1 MNSIMRDWVRTCL
14 QGRISLRQGFLV
26 LSAVTIALFA
36 SVLALSRPVAAADAE
51 RSTKN
56 DTVIYQKHTYTR
68 IDKASFASGEKT
80 KSLPIAGYD
89 GYKYEDNEGIHLI
102 LTEGDAKTATEGQA
116 VSYLLRSGIYDPSTQ
131 SSSTKVSIA
140 NAPEADGDDDGD
152 NCKVNVG
159 WFVCP
164 ATQLIADRM
173 DGVLD
178 IIKSFL
184 IVHTLQTDTT
194 KNNPIYEIWQKVR
207 DVSNVCFVLVFLLI
221 IYAQITNQGLSNYG
235 IKSMLPRLI
244 IGAILVNVSY
254 WISGALVDTSNV
266 LGSSIQQFFTDVRHG
281 LSSHGRLGDELSWTG
296 VTGVVLAGGGVLGK
310 VVVANGGIGP
320 SLTLLTTM
328 LVGAIVAAIVA
339 MVVLAMRQ
347 ALITLCI
354 IVAPL
359 AFVAYVLPSTNKY
372 FDKWKDL
379 FATMLLMFPLISFIF
394 GAAQLAGYA
403 IIANAGDSITQII
416 IGLAVQVAPI
426 AITPL
431 IIKLSGNLLGKLA
444 GIVNNPNRGIIDRT
458 RNWAQERAA
467 YQAAKNRAGKSLIN
481 TDKGIFRRSP
491 KLKRAAR
498 AINRAHGS
506 RANFVNSAVRRQH
519 RRTQRRKGL
528 TAAYEAAASNNATEW
543 DNDRYGRRSVQ
554 TVEGENEAR
563 KSEIGNTFYAT
574 PHGQALEARRRRA
587 SIHKSEL
594 DNAFDRGHQN
604 LTHRQQL
611 AEIDKAR
618 VQNEFNESRAGQEV
632 DTARRTVEAHKQRI
646 SNDQQAR
653 WDTLAQTSPGYKA
666 LELSV
671 KKSEFDAA
679 RAKEKLGKMHA
690 EIIAQGDQ
698 SEHVVNLRGTNAPTQ
713 DYVLHV
719 ARDIKRAN
727 IETNLTAAAK
737 RAAEQAL
744 SSEVNTMMLDNTVRV
759 DGKLVREYAA
769 GIGNQSAVLAEYVA
783 KSRKEAG
790 EKIAQ
795 QAELAHHFKLDAG
808 QIEALATGKLGT
820 DATGQPITQLRVTD
834 AAGRSSA
841 FDARDEYVRDMSIAE
856 LFKVGSVEQKLNVVK
871 QTGRLVDEHGN
882 VIATGYNY
890 DFRRSVEQAIIKT
903 KFMQAAPALSDKSL
917 KAVLNGEFYGDESL
931 QYQSFRQILEGRIK
945 TSTIANANANALAVM
960 FADVEASDLTRTQFN
975 KLIEDSIRSEQK
987 KLGDKGLP
995 NSEADARQSLIK
1007 RFNKRRRNARKM
1019 AVQILNTPT
1028 VRQPMTDQAV
1038 DVLKE
1043 FAGDLYDG
1051 DDDDDDDD

>member
-1 MNSIMRDWVRTCL
+1 M
-14 QGRISLRQGFLV
+14 

-36 SVLALSRPVAAADAE
+36 SVLALSRPAAAADAE

-481 TDKGIFRRSP
+481 TDRGIFRRSP

-698 SEHVVNLRGTNAPTQ
+698 SEHVVNLRGANAPTQ

-820 DATGQPITQLRVTD
+820 DAAGQPITQLRVTD
-834 AAGRSSA
+834 AAGRSYA
-841 FDARDEYVRDMSIAE
+841 FDARDDYVRDMSIAE
-856 LFKVGSVEQKLNVVK
+856 LFDVGSYEQKMNVVK
-871 QTGRLVDEHGN
+871 QTGRVVDEHGN
-882 VIATGYNY
+882 VISTGYNY

-1051 DDDDDDDD
+1051 DDDDDDEN

>member
-1 MNSIMRDWVRTCL
+1 M
-14 QGRISLRQGFLV
+14 

-36 SVLALSRPVAAADAE
+36 SVLALSRPAAAADAE

-481 TDKGIFRRSP
+481 TDRGIFRRSP

-698 SEHVVNLRGTNAPTQ
+698 SEHVVNLRGANAPTQ

-795 QAELAHHFKLDAG
+795 QAELAHHFKLDPG

-820 DATGQPITQLRVTD
+820 DAAGQPVTQLHVTD
-834 AAGRSSA
+834 AAGRSYS
-841 FDARDEYVRDMSIAE
+841 FDARDDYVRDMSIAE

-890 DFRRSVEQAIIKT
+890 DFRRSVEQAIIDT
-903 KFMQAAPALSDKSL
+903 KFMQAVPALSDKTL

-1051 DDDDDDDD
+1051 DDDDDDD

>member
-1 MNSIMRDWVRTCL
+1 
-14 QGRISLRQGFLV
+14 LRQGFLV

-36 SVLALSRPVAAADAE
+36 SVLALSRPAAAADAE

-481 TDKGIFRRSP
+481 TDRGIFRRSP

-698 SEHVVNLRGTNAPTQ
+698 SEHVVNLRGANAPTQ

-795 QAELAHHFKLDAG
+795 QAELAHHFKLDPG

-820 DATGQPITQLRVTD
+820 DAAGQPITQLHVTD
-834 AAGRSSA
+834 AAGRSYA
-841 FDARDEYVRDMSIAE
+841 FDARDDYVRDMSIAE

-890 DFRRSVEQAIIKT
+890 DFRRSVEQAIIDT
-903 KFMQAAPALSDKSL
+903 KFMQAVPALSDKSL

-1051 DDDDDDDD
+1051 DDDEDDDD

>member
-1 MNSIMRDWVRTCL
+1 M
-14 QGRISLRQGFLV
+14 

-36 SVLALSRPVAAADAE
+36 GVLALSRPAAAADAE

-481 TDKGIFRRSP
+481 TDRGIFRRSP

-587 SIHKSEL
+587 SIHKAEL

-698 SEHVVNLRGTNAPTQ
+698 SEHVVNLRGANAPTQ

-769 GIGNQSAVLAEYVA
+769 GIGSQSAVLAEYVA

-820 DATGQPITQLRVTD
+820 DAAGQPITQLRVTD
-834 AAGRSSA
+834 AAGRSYS
-841 FDARDEYVRDMSIAE
+841 FDARDDYVRDMSIAE
-856 LFKVGSVEQKLNVVK
+856 LFDVGSYEQKMNVIK
-871 QTGRLVDEHGN
+871 QTGRVVDEHGN

-903 KFMQAAPALSDKSL
+903 KFMQAAPALSDKTL

-960 FADVEASDLTRTQFN
+960 FADIGTSDLTRTQFN
-975 KLIEDSIRSEQK
+975 KLIEDSIESEQK

-1051 DDDDDDDD
+1051 DDDDD

>member
-1 MNSIMRDWVRTCL
+1 MRDWVRTCL

-36 SVLALSRPVAAADAE
+36 SVLALSRPAAAADAE

-56 DTVIYQKHTYTR
+56 DTIIYQKHTYTR

-481 TDKGIFRRSP
+481 TDRGIFRRSP

-554 TVEGENEAR
+554 TAEGENEAR

-698 SEHVVNLRGTNAPTQ
+698 SEHVVNLRGANAPTQ

-834 AAGRSSA
+834 AAGRSYA
-841 FDARDEYVRDMSIAE
+841 FDARDDYVRDMSIAE
-856 LFKVGSVEQKLNVVK
+856 LFDVGSYEQKMNVVK
-871 QTGRLVDEHGN
+871 QTGRVVDEHGN
-882 VIATGYNY
+882 VISTGYNY

>member
-1 MNSIMRDWVRTCL
+1 M
-14 QGRISLRQGFLV
+14 

-36 SVLALSRPVAAADAE
+36 SVLALSRPAAAADAE
-51 RSTKN
+51 RNTKN

-296 VTGVVLAGGGVLGK
+296 VTGVVLAGGGILGK

-481 TDKGIFRRSP
+481 TDRGIFRRSP

-698 SEHVVNLRGTNAPTQ
+698 SEHVVNLRGANAPTQ

-834 AAGRSSA
+834 AAGRSYA
-841 FDARDEYVRDMSIAE
+841 FDARDDYVRDMSIAE
-856 LFKVGSVEQKLNVVK
+856 LFDVGSYEQKMNVVK
-871 QTGRLVDEHGN
+871 QTGRVVDEHGN
-882 VIATGYNY
+882 VISTGYNY

>member
-1 MNSIMRDWVRTCL
+1 M
-14 QGRISLRQGFLV
+14 

-36 SVLALSRPVAAADAE
+36 SVLALSRPAAAADAE

-140 NAPEADGDDDGD
+140 NAPEADSDDDGD

-481 TDKGIFRRSP
+481 TDRGIFRRSP

-698 SEHVVNLRGTNAPTQ
+698 SEHVVNLRGANTPTQ

-795 QAELAHHFKLDAG
+795 QAELAHHFKLDPG

-820 DATGQPITQLRVTD
+820 DAAGQPITQLHVTD
-834 AAGRSSA
+834 AAGRSYA
-841 FDARDEYVRDMSIAE
+841 FDARDDYVRDMSIAE

-890 DFRRSVEQAIIKT
+890 DFRRSVEQAIIDT
-903 KFMQAAPALSDKSL
+903 KFMQAVPALSDKSL

>member
-1 MNSIMRDWVRTCL
+1 MNSSMRDWVRTCL

-698 SEHVVNLRGTNAPTQ
+698 SEHVVNLRGANAPTQ

-820 DATGQPITQLRVTD
+820 DATGQPVTQLHVTD
-834 AAGRSSA
+834 AAGRSYA
-841 FDARDEYVRDMSIAE
+841 FDARDDYVRDMSIAE
-856 LFKVGSVEQKLNVVK
+856 LFDVGSYEQKMNVVK
-871 QTGRLVDEHGN
+871 QTGRVVDEHGN
-882 VIATGYNY
+882 VISTGYNY

>member
-1 MNSIMRDWVRTCL
+1 M
-14 QGRISLRQGFLV
+14 

-36 SVLALSRPVAAADAE
+36 SVLALSRPAAAADAE

-89 GYKYEDNEGIHLI
+89 GYKYEDNDGIHLI

-481 TDKGIFRRSP
+481 TDRGIFRRSP

-574 PHGQALEARRRRA
+574 PHGQALEARRRPA

-594 DNAFDRGHQN
+594 DNTFDRGHQN

-698 SEHVVNLRGTNAPTQ
+698 SEHVVNLRGANAPTQ

-744 SSEVNTMMLDNTVRV
+744 SSEVNTMMLNNTVRV

-795 QAELAHHFKLDAG
+795 QAELAHHFKLDPG

-820 DATGQPITQLRVTD
+820 DAAGQPVTQLHVTD
-834 AAGRSSA
+834 AAGRSYA
-841 FDARDEYVRDMSIAE
+841 FDARDDYVRDMSIAE

-890 DFRRSVEQAIIKT
+890 DFRRSVEQAIIDT
-903 KFMQAAPALSDKSL
+903 KFMQAVPALSDKSL

-1019 AVQILNTPT
+1019 AVQILHTPT

-1051 DDDDDDDD
+1051 DDDDDDEN

>member
-1 MNSIMRDWVRTCL
+1 M
-14 QGRISLRQGFLV
+14 

-36 SVLALSRPVAAADAE
+36 SVLALSRPAAAADAE

-116 VSYLLRSGIYDPSTQ
+116 VSYLLRSSIYDPSTQ
-131 SSSTKVSIA
+131 SSSAKVSIA

-481 TDKGIFRRSP
+481 TDRGIFRRSP

-698 SEHVVNLRGTNAPTQ
+698 SEHVVNLRGANAPTQ

-769 GIGNQSAVLAEYVA
+769 GIGSQSAVLAEYVA

-820 DATGQPITQLRVTD
+820 DAAGQPITQLRVTD
-834 AAGRSSA
+834 AAGRSYS
-841 FDARDEYVRDMSIAE
+841 FDARDDYVRDMSIAE
-856 LFKVGSVEQKLNVVK
+856 LFDVGSYEQKMNVIK
-871 QTGRLVDEHGN
+871 QTGRVVDEHGN

-1038 DVLKE
+1038 DVLKK

-1051 DDDDDDDD
+1051 DDDDDDD

>member
-1 MNSIMRDWVRTCL
+1 M
-14 QGRISLRQGFLV
+14 

-36 SVLALSRPVAAADAE
+36 SVLALSRPAAAADAE

-89 GYKYEDNEGIHLI
+89 GYKYEDNDGIHLI

-481 TDKGIFRRSP
+481 TDRGIFRRSP

-594 DNAFDRGHQN
+594 DNTFDRGHQN

-698 SEHVVNLRGTNAPTQ
+698 SEHVVNLRGANAPTQ

-795 QAELAHHFKLDAG
+795 QAELAHHFKLDPG

-820 DATGQPITQLRVTD
+820 DAAGQPVTQLHVTD
-834 AAGRSSA
+834 AAGRSYA
-841 FDARDEYVRDMSIAE
+841 FDTRDDYVRDMSIAE

-890 DFRRSVEQAIIKT
+890 DFRRSVEQAIIDT
-903 KFMQAAPALSDKSL
+903 KFMQAVPALSDKSL

-1051 DDDDDDDD
+1051 DDDDDDEN

>member
-1 MNSIMRDWVRTCL
+1 M
-14 QGRISLRQGFLV
+14 

-36 SVLALSRPVAAADAE
+36 SVLALSRPAAAADAE

-140 NAPEADGDDDGD
+140 NSPEADGDDDGD

-296 VTGVVLAGGGVLGK
+296 VTGVVLAGGGILGK

-339 MVVLAMRQ
+339 MVILAMRQ

-481 TDKGIFRRSP
+481 TDRGIFRRSP

-587 SIHKSEL
+587 SIHKAEL

-632 DTARRTVEAHKQRI
+632 DTTRRTVEAHKQRI

-698 SEHVVNLRGTNAPTQ
+698 SEHVVNLRGANAPTQ

-795 QAELAHHFKLDAG
+795 QAELAHHFKLDPG

-820 DATGQPITQLRVTD
+820 DAAGQPITQLRVTD
-834 AAGRSSA
+834 AAGRSYA
-841 FDARDEYVRDMSIAE
+841 FDARDDYVRDMSIAE
-856 LFKVGSVEQKLNVVK
+856 LFDVGSYEQKMNVIK
-871 QTGRLVDEHGN
+871 QTGRVVDEHGN

-1051 DDDDDDDD
+1051 DDDDEDDED

>member
-1 MNSIMRDWVRTCL
+1 M
-14 QGRISLRQGFLV
+14 

-36 SVLALSRPVAAADAE
+36 SVLALSRPAAAADAE

-140 NAPEADGDDDGD
+140 NAPEADSDDDGD

-481 TDKGIFRRSP
+481 TDRGIFRRSP

-554 TVEGENEAR
+554 AVEGENEAR

-698 SEHVVNLRGTNAPTQ
+698 SEHVVNLRGANAPTQ

-795 QAELAHHFKLDAG
+795 QAELAHHFKLDPG

-820 DATGQPITQLRVTD
+820 DAAGQPITQLHVTD
-834 AAGRSSA
+834 AAGRSYA
-841 FDARDEYVRDMSIAE
+841 FDARDDYVRDMSIAE

-890 DFRRSVEQAIIKT
+890 DFRRSVEQAIIDT
-903 KFMQAAPALSDKSL
+903 KFMQAVPALSDKTL

-960 FADVEASDLTRTQFN
+960 FADIDTSDLTRMQFN

-1019 AVQILNTPT
+1019 AVQVLSTPT
-1028 VRQPMTDQAV
+1028 VRQTLTDQAV

-1051 DDDDDDDD
+1051 DDDDDDD

>member
-1 MNSIMRDWVRTCL
+1 MNSSMRDWVRTCL

-36 SVLALSRPVAAADAE
+36 SVLALSRPAAAADAE

-140 NAPEADGDDDGD
+140 NAPEADSDDDGD

-481 TDKGIFRRSP
+481 TDRGIFRRSP

-594 DNAFDRGHQN
+594 DNTFDRGHQN

-698 SEHVVNLRGTNAPTQ
+698 SEHVVNLRGANAPTQ

-795 QAELAHHFKLDAG
+795 QAELAHHFKLDPG

-820 DATGQPITQLRVTD
+820 DDAGQPVTQLHVTD
-834 AAGRSSA
+834 AAGRSYA
-841 FDARDEYVRDMSIAE
+841 FDARDDYVRDMSIAE

-890 DFRRSVEQAIIKT
+890 DFRRSVEQAIIDT
-903 KFMQAAPALSDKSL
+903 KFMQAVPALSDKSL

-1051 DDDDDDDD
+1051 DDDDDDEN

>member
-1 MNSIMRDWVRTCL
+1 M
-14 QGRISLRQGFLV
+14 

-36 SVLALSRPVAAADAE
+36 SVLALSRPAAAADAE

-140 NAPEADGDDDGD
+140 NAPEADSDDDGD

-281 LSSHGRLGDELSWTG
+281 LSSHGRL
-296 VTGVVLAGGGVLGK
+296 
-310 VVVANGGIGP
+310 GP

-481 TDKGIFRRSP
+481 TDRGIFRRSP

-594 DNAFDRGHQN
+594 DNAFDRDHQN

-698 SEHVVNLRGTNAPTQ
+698 SEHVVNLRGANAPTQ

-769 GIGNQSAVLAEYVA
+769 GIGSQSAVLAEYVA

-795 QAELAHHFKLDAG
+795 QAELAHHFKLDPG

-820 DATGQPITQLRVTD
+820 DAAGQPITQLHVTD
-834 AAGRSSA
+834 AAGRSYA
-841 FDARDEYVRDMSIAE
+841 FDARDDYVRDMSIAE

-890 DFRRSVEQAIIKT
+890 DFRRSVEQAIIDT
-903 KFMQAAPALSDKSL
+903 KFMQAVPALSDKSL

-1051 DDDDDDDD
+1051 DDDEDDDD

>member
-1 MNSIMRDWVRTCL
+1 MRDWVRTCL

-36 SVLALSRPVAAADAE
+36 SVLALSRPAAAADAE
-51 RSTKN
+51 RNTKN

-80 KSLPIAGYD
+80 KNLPIAGYD

-320 SLTLLTTM
+320 SLTLLPTM

-339 MVVLAMRQ
+339 MVILAMRQ

-481 TDKGIFRRSP
+481 TDRGIFRRSP

-498 AINRAHGS
+498 AISRAHGS

-698 SEHVVNLRGTNAPTQ
+698 SEHVVNLRGANAPTQ

-820 DATGQPITQLRVTD
+820 DAAGQPITQLHVTD
-834 AAGRSSA
+834 AAGRSYA

-890 DFRRSVEQAIIKT
+890 DFRRSVEQAIIDT
-903 KFMQAAPALSDKSL
+903 KFMQAVPALSDKSL

-987 KLGDKGLP
+987 KLGDRGLP

-1051 DDDDDDDD
+1051 DDDEDDDD

>member
-1 MNSIMRDWVRTCL
+1 MRDWVRTCL

-36 SVLALSRPVAAADAE
+36 SVLALSRPAAAADAE

-140 NAPEADGDDDGD
+140 NAPEADSDDDGD

-481 TDKGIFRRSP
+481 TDRGIFRRSP

-594 DNAFDRGHQN
+594 DNTFDRGHQN

-698 SEHVVNLRGTNAPTQ
+698 SEHVVNLRGANAPTQ

-834 AAGRSSA
+834 AAGRSYA
-841 FDARDEYVRDMSIAE
+841 FDARDDYVRDMSIAE
-856 LFKVGSVEQKLNVVK
+856 LFDVGSYEQKMNVVK
-871 QTGRLVDEHGN
+871 QTGRVVDEHGN
-882 VIATGYNY
+882 VISTGYNY

-1019 AVQILNTPT
+1019 AVQVLSTPT
-1028 VRQPMTDQAV
+1028 VRQTMTDQAV

-1051 DDDDDDDD
+1051 DDDDDDD

>member
-1 MNSIMRDWVRTCL
+1 M
-14 QGRISLRQGFLV
+14 

-698 SEHVVNLRGTNAPTQ
+698 SEHVVNLRGANAPTQ

-820 DATGQPITQLRVTD
+820 DAAGQPITQLRVTD
-834 AAGRSSA
+834 AAGRSYA
-841 FDARDEYVRDMSIAE
+841 FDARDDYVRDMSIAE
-856 LFKVGSVEQKLNVVK
+856 LFDVGSYEQKMNVVK
-871 QTGRLVDEHGN
+871 QTGRVVDEHGN
-882 VIATGYNY
+882 VISTGYNY

>member
-1 MNSIMRDWVRTCL
+1 M
-14 QGRISLRQGFLV
+14 

-36 SVLALSRPVAAADAE
+36 SVLALSRPAAAADAE

-89 GYKYEDNEGIHLI
+89 GYKYEDNDGIHLI

-481 TDKGIFRRSP
+481 TDRGIFRRSP

-594 DNAFDRGHQN
+594 DNTFDRGHQN

-698 SEHVVNLRGTNAPTQ
+698 SEHVVNLRGANAPTQ

-795 QAELAHHFKLDAG
+795 QAELAHHFKLDPG

-820 DATGQPITQLRVTD
+820 DAAGQPVTQLHVTD
-834 AAGRSSA
+834 AAGRSYS
-841 FDARDEYVRDMSIAE
+841 FDARDDYVRDMSIAE
-856 LFKVGSVEQKLNVVK
+856 LFDVGSYEQKMNVIK
-871 QTGRLVDEHGN
+871 QTGRVVDEHGN

-1051 DDDDDDDD
+1051 DDDDDDEN

>member
-1 MNSIMRDWVRTCL
+1 M
-14 QGRISLRQGFLV
+14 

-698 SEHVVNLRGTNAPTQ
+698 SEHVVNLRGANAPTQ

-834 AAGRSSA
+834 AAGRSYA
-841 FDARDEYVRDMSIAE
+841 FDARDDYVRDMSIAE
-856 LFKVGSVEQKLNVVK
+856 LFDVGSYEQKMNVVK
-871 QTGRLVDEHGN
+871 QTGRVVDEHGN
-882 VIATGYNY
+882 VISTGYNY

-1051 DDDDDDDD
+1051 DNDDDDDD

>member
-1 MNSIMRDWVRTCL
+1 M
-14 QGRISLRQGFLV
+14 

-36 SVLALSRPVAAADAE
+36 SVLALSRPAAAADAE

-56 DTVIYQKHTYTR
+56 DTIIYQKHTYTR

-80 KSLPIAGYD
+80 KILPIAGYD

-481 TDKGIFRRSP
+481 TDRGIFRRSP

-587 SIHKSEL
+587 NIHKAEL

-698 SEHVVNLRGTNAPTQ
+698 SEHVVNLRGANAPTQ

-795 QAELAHHFKLDAG
+795 QAELAHHFKLDPG

-820 DATGQPITQLRVTD
+820 DAAGQPVTQLHVTD
-834 AAGRSSA
+834 AAGRSYS
-841 FDARDEYVRDMSIAE
+841 FDARDDYVRDMSIAE
-856 LFKVGSVEQKLNVVK
+856 LFDVGSYEQKMNVIK
-871 QTGRLVDEHGN
+871 QTGRVVDEHGN

-1051 DDDDDDDD
+1051 DDDDDDD

>member
-1 MNSIMRDWVRTCL
+1 M
-14 QGRISLRQGFLV
+14 

-36 SVLALSRPVAAADAE
+36 SVLALSRPAAAADAE

-68 IDKASFASGEKT
+68 IDKASFANGEKT

-481 TDKGIFRRSP
+481 TDRGIFRRSP

-587 SIHKSEL
+587 NIHKAEL

-698 SEHVVNLRGTNAPTQ
+698 SEHVVNLRGANAPTQ

-795 QAELAHHFKLDAG
+795 QAELAHHFKLDPG

-820 DATGQPITQLRVTD
+820 DAAGQPITQLHVTD
-834 AAGRSSA
+834 AAGRSYA
-841 FDARDEYVRDMSIAE
+841 FDARDDYVRDMSIAE

-890 DFRRSVEQAIIKT
+890 DFRRSVEQAIIDT
-903 KFMQAAPALSDKSL
+903 KFMQAVPALSDKTL

-1051 DDDDDDDD
+1051 DDDDDDEN

>member
-1 MNSIMRDWVRTCL
+1 MRDWVRTCL

-36 SVLALSRPVAAADAE
+36 SVLALSRPAAAADAE

-140 NAPEADGDDDGD
+140 NAPEADSDDDGD

-481 TDKGIFRRSP
+481 TDRGIFRRSP

-611 AEIDKAR
+611 AEIDKTR
-618 VQNEFNESRAGQEV
+618 VQNEFSETRAGQEV

-698 SEHVVNLRGTNAPTQ
+698 SEHVVNLRGANVPTQ

-834 AAGRSSA
+834 AAGRSYA
-841 FDARDEYVRDMSIAE
+841 FDARDDYVRDMSIAE
-856 LFKVGSVEQKLNVVK
+856 LFDVGSYEQKMNVVK
-871 QTGRLVDEHGN
+871 QTGRVVDEHGN
-882 VIATGYNY
+882 VISTGYNY

>member
-1 MNSIMRDWVRTCL
+1 M
-14 QGRISLRQGFLV
+14 

-481 TDKGIFRRSP
+481 TDRGIFRRSP

-698 SEHVVNLRGTNAPTQ
+698 SEHVVNLRGANAPTQ

-834 AAGRSSA
+834 AAGRSYA
-841 FDARDEYVRDMSIAE
+841 FDARDDYVRDMSIAE
-856 LFKVGSVEQKLNVVK
+856 LFDVGSYEQKMNVVK
-871 QTGRLVDEHGN
+871 QTGRVVDEHGN
-882 VIATGYNY
+882 VISTGYNY

-1051 DDDDDDDD
+1051 DDDDEDDED

>member
-1 MNSIMRDWVRTCL
+1 MRDWVRTCL

-36 SVLALSRPVAAADAE
+36 SVLALSRPAAAADAE

-481 TDKGIFRRSP
+481 TDRGIFRRSP

-587 SIHKSEL
+587 NIHKAEL

-698 SEHVVNLRGTNAPTQ
+698 SEHVVNLRGANAPTQ

-795 QAELAHHFKLDAG
+795 QAELAHHFKLDPG

-820 DATGQPITQLRVTD
+820 DTAGQPITQLRVTD
-834 AAGRSSA
+834 AAGRSYA
-841 FDARDEYVRDMSIAE
+841 FDARDDYVRDMSIAE

-890 DFRRSVEQAIIKT
+890 DFRRSVEQAIIDT
-903 KFMQAAPALSDKSL
+903 KFMQAVPALSDKSL

-1019 AVQILNTPT
+1019 AVQVLSTPT
-1028 VRQPMTDQAV
+1028 VRQTLTDQAV

-1051 DDDDDDDD
+1051 DDGDDDD

>member
-1 MNSIMRDWVRTCL
+1 
-14 QGRISLRQGFLV
+14 LRQGFLV

-36 SVLALSRPVAAADAE
+36 SVLALSRPAAAADAE
-51 RSTKN
+51 RNTKN

-68 IDKASFASGEKT
+68 IDKTSFASGEKT

-140 NAPEADGDDDGD
+140 NAPEADGDDDDGD

-481 TDKGIFRRSP
+481 TDRGIFRRSP

-744 SSEVNTMMLDNTVRV
+744 ASEVNTMMLDNTVRV

-795 QAELAHHFKLDAG
+795 QAELAHHFKLDPG

-820 DATGQPITQLRVTD
+820 DAAGQPITQLHVTD
-834 AAGRSSA
+834 AAGRSYA
-841 FDARDEYVRDMSIAE
+841 FDARDDYVRDMSIAE

-890 DFRRSVEQAIIKT
+890 DFRRSVEQAIIDT
-903 KFMQAAPALSDKSL
+903 KFMQAVPALSDKSL

-975 KLIEDSIRSEQK
+975 KLIKDSIRSEQK

-1019 AVQILNTPT
+1019 AVQVLSTPT
-1028 VRQPMTDQAV
+1028 VRQTLTDQAV

-1051 DDDDDDDD
+1051 DDGDDDD

>member
-1 MNSIMRDWVRTCL
+1 MRDWVRTCL

-36 SVLALSRPVAAADAE
+36 SVLALSRPAAAADAE

-68 IDKASFASGEKT
+68 IDKASFANGEKT

-481 TDKGIFRRSP
+481 TDRGIFRRSP

-587 SIHKSEL
+587 NIHKAEL

-698 SEHVVNLRGTNAPTQ
+698 SEHVVNLRGANAPTQ

-795 QAELAHHFKLDAG
+795 QAELAHHFKLDPG

-820 DATGQPITQLRVTD
+820 DAAGQPITQLHVTD
-834 AAGRSSA
+834 AAGRSYA
-841 FDARDEYVRDMSIAE
+841 FDARDDYVRDMSIAE

-890 DFRRSVEQAIIKT
+890 DFRRSVEQAIIDT
-903 KFMQAAPALSDKSL
+903 KFMQAVPALSDKTL

-1051 DDDDDDDD
+1051 DDDDDDD

>member
-1 MNSIMRDWVRTCL
+1 M
-14 QGRISLRQGFLV
+14 

-36 SVLALSRPVAAADAE
+36 SVLALSRPAAAADAE

-481 TDKGIFRRSP
+481 TDRGIFRRSP

-666 LELSV
+666 LELSI

-698 SEHVVNLRGTNAPTQ
+698 SEHVVNLRGANAPTQ

-769 GIGNQSAVLAEYVA
+769 GIGSQSAVLAEYVA

-820 DATGQPITQLRVTD
+820 DAAGQPITQLRVTD
-834 AAGRSSA
+834 AAGRSYS
-841 FDARDEYVRDMSIAE
+841 FDARDDYVRDMSIAE
-856 LFKVGSVEQKLNVVK
+856 LFDVGSYEQKMNVIK
-871 QTGRLVDEHGN
+871 QTGRVVDEHGN

-1051 DDDDDDDD
+1051 DDDDEDDED

>member
-1 MNSIMRDWVRTCL
+1 M
-14 QGRISLRQGFLV
+14 

-36 SVLALSRPVAAADAE
+36 SVLALSRPAAAADAE
-51 RSTKN
+51 RNTKN

-481 TDKGIFRRSP
+481 TDRGIFRRSP

-698 SEHVVNLRGTNAPTQ
+698 SEHVVNLRGANAPTQ

-744 SSEVNTMMLDNTVRV
+744 ASEVNTMMLDNTVRV

-820 DATGQPITQLRVTD
+820 DAAGQPITQLHVTD
-834 AAGRSSA
+834 AAGRSYA

-856 LFKVGSVEQKLNVVK
+856 LFDVGSYEQKMNVVK
-871 QTGRLVDEHGN
+871 QTGRVVDEHGN
-882 VIATGYNY
+882 VISTGYNY

>member
-1 MNSIMRDWVRTCL
+1 M
-14 QGRISLRQGFLV
+14 

-698 SEHVVNLRGTNAPTQ
+698 SEHVVNLRGANAPTQ

-834 AAGRSSA
+834 AAGRSYA
-841 FDARDEYVRDMSIAE
+841 FDARDDYVRDMSIAE
-856 LFKVGSVEQKLNVVK
+856 LFDVGSYEQKMNVVK
-871 QTGRLVDEHGN
+871 QTGRVVDEHGN
-882 VIATGYNY
+882 VISTGYNY

>member
-1 MNSIMRDWVRTCL
+1 MRDWVRTCL
-14 QGRISLRQGFLV
+14 QGRISLRQGFLM

-36 SVLALSRPVAAADAE
+36 SVLTLSRPAAAADAE

-481 TDKGIFRRSP
+481 TDRGIFRRSP

-698 SEHVVNLRGTNAPTQ
+698 SEHVVNLRGANAPTQ

-834 AAGRSSA
+834 AAGRSYA
-841 FDARDEYVRDMSIAE
+841 FDARDDYVRDMSIAE
-856 LFKVGSVEQKLNVVK
+856 LFDVGSYEQKMNVVK
-871 QTGRLVDEHGN
+871 QTGRVVDEHGN
-882 VIATGYNY
+882 VISTGYNY

-917 KAVLNGEFYGDESL
+917 KAILNGEFYGDESL

>member
-1 MNSIMRDWVRTCL
+1 M
-14 QGRISLRQGFLV
+14 
-26 LSAVTIALFA
+26 LSVVTIALFA
-36 SVLALSRPVAAADAE
+36 SVLALSRPAAAADAE

-116 VSYLLRSGIYDPSTQ
+116 VSYLLRSSIYDPSTQ
-131 SSSTKVSIA
+131 SSSAKVSIA

-481 TDKGIFRRSP
+481 TDRGIFRRSP

-698 SEHVVNLRGTNAPTQ
+698 SEHVVNLRGANAPTQ

-795 QAELAHHFKLDAG
+795 QAELAHHFKLDPG

-820 DATGQPITQLRVTD
+820 DAAGQPVTQLHVTD
-834 AAGRSSA
+834 AAGRSYS
-841 FDARDEYVRDMSIAE
+841 FDARDDYVRDMSIAE
-856 LFKVGSVEQKLNVVK
+856 LFDVGSYEQKMNVIK
-871 QTGRLVDEHGN
+871 QTGRVVDEHGN

-1007 RFNKRRRNARKM
+1007 RFNKRRRNTRKM
-1019 AVQILNTPT
+1019 AVQVLSTPT
-1028 VRQPMTDQAV
+1028 VRQTLTDQAV

-1051 DDDDDDDD
+1051 DDDDEDDDN

>member
-1 MNSIMRDWVRTCL
+1 M
-14 QGRISLRQGFLV
+14 

-36 SVLALSRPVAAADAE
+36 SVLALSRPAAAADAE

-339 MVVLAMRQ
+339 MVILAMRQ

-481 TDKGIFRRSP
+481 TDRGIFRRSP

-698 SEHVVNLRGTNAPTQ
+698 SEHVVNLRGANAPTQ

-834 AAGRSSA
+834 AAGRSYA
-841 FDARDEYVRDMSIAE
+841 FDARDDYVRDMSIAE
-856 LFKVGSVEQKLNVVK
+856 LFDVGSYEQKMNVVK
-871 QTGRLVDEHGN
+871 QTGRVVDEHGN
-882 VIATGYNY
+882 VISTGYNY

-931 QYQSFRQILEGRIK
+931 QYQSFRQILAGRIK

>member
-1 MNSIMRDWVRTCL
+1 M
-14 QGRISLRQGFLV
+14 

-36 SVLALSRPVAAADAE
+36 SVLALSRPAAAADAE

-89 GYKYEDNEGIHLI
+89 GYKYEDNDGIHLI

-481 TDKGIFRRSP
+481 TDRGIFRRSP

-594 DNAFDRGHQN
+594 DNTFDRGHQN

-698 SEHVVNLRGTNAPTQ
+698 SEHVVNLRGANAPTQ

-795 QAELAHHFKLDAG
+795 QAELAHHFKLDPG
-808 QIEALATGKLGT
+808 QIEALATGKLGI
-820 DATGQPITQLRVTD
+820 DAAGQPVTQLHVTD
-834 AAGRSSA
+834 AAGRSYA
-841 FDARDEYVRDMSIAE
+841 FDARDDYVRDMSIAE

-890 DFRRSVEQAIIKT
+890 DFRRSVEQAIIDT
-903 KFMQAAPALSDKSL
+903 KFMQAVPALSDKSL

-1051 DDDDDDDD
+1051 DDDDDDEN

>member
-1 MNSIMRDWVRTCL
+1 MRDWVRTCL
-14 QGRISLRQGFLV
+14 QGRISLRQGFLM

-36 SVLALSRPVAAADAE
+36 SVLALSRPAAAADAE

-89 GYKYEDNEGIHLI
+89 GYKYEDNDGIHLI

-481 TDKGIFRRSP
+481 TDRGIFRRSP
-491 KLKRAAR
+491 KLKRAVR

-594 DNAFDRGHQN
+594 DNTFDRGHQN

-698 SEHVVNLRGTNAPTQ
+698 SEHVVNLRGANAPTQ

-795 QAELAHHFKLDAG
+795 QAELAHHFKLDPG

-820 DATGQPITQLRVTD
+820 DAAGQPVTQLHVTD
-834 AAGRSSA
+834 AAGRSYA
-841 FDARDEYVRDMSIAE
+841 FDARDDYVRDMSIAE

-890 DFRRSVEQAIIKT
+890 DFRRSVEQAIIDT
-903 KFMQAAPALSDKSL
+903 KFMQAVPALSDKSL

-1051 DDDDDDDD
+1051 DDDDDDEN

>member
-1 MNSIMRDWVRTCL
+1 M
-14 QGRISLRQGFLV
+14 

-36 SVLALSRPVAAADAE
+36 SVLALSRPAAAADAE

-339 MVVLAMRQ
+339 MVILAMRQ

-481 TDKGIFRRSP
+481 TDRGIFRRSP

-698 SEHVVNLRGTNAPTQ
+698 SEHVVNLRGANAPTQ

-795 QAELAHHFKLDAG
+795 QAELAHHFKLDPG

-820 DATGQPITQLRVTD
+820 DAAGQPITQLHVTD
-834 AAGRSSA
+834 AAGRSYA
-841 FDARDEYVRDMSIAE
+841 FDARDDYVRDMSIAE

-890 DFRRSVEQAIIKT
+890 DFRRSVEQAIIDT
-903 KFMQAAPALSDKSL
+903 KFMQAVPALSDKSL

-1051 DDDDDDDD
+1051 DDDEDDDD

>member
-1 MNSIMRDWVRTCL
+1 MRDWVRTCL
-14 QGRISLRQGFLV
+14 QGRISLRQGFLM

-36 SVLALSRPVAAADAE
+36 SVLALSRPAAAADAE

-481 TDKGIFRRSP
+481 TDRGIFRRSP

-698 SEHVVNLRGTNAPTQ
+698 SEHVVNLRGANAPTQ

-795 QAELAHHFKLDAG
+795 QAELAHHFKLDPG

-820 DATGQPITQLRVTD
+820 DAAGQPITQLHVTD
-834 AAGRSSA
+834 AAGRSYA
-841 FDARDEYVRDMSIAE
+841 FDARDDYVRDMSIAE

-890 DFRRSVEQAIIKT
+890 DFRRSVEQAIIDT
-903 KFMQAAPALSDKSL
+903 KFMQAVPALSDKSL

-1019 AVQILNTPT
+1019 AVQVLSTPT
-1028 VRQPMTDQAV
+1028 VRQTLTDQAV

-1051 DDDDDDDD
+1051 DDDDDED

>member
-1 MNSIMRDWVRTCL
+1 M
-14 QGRISLRQGFLV
+14 

-36 SVLALSRPVAAADAE
+36 SVLALSRPAAAADAE

-89 GYKYEDNEGIHLI
+89 GYKYEDNDGIHLI

-481 TDKGIFRRSP
+481 TDRGIFRRSP

-594 DNAFDRGHQN
+594 DNTFDRGHQN

-698 SEHVVNLRGTNAPTQ
+698 SEHVVNLRGANAPTQ

-795 QAELAHHFKLDAG
+795 QAELAHHFKLDPG

-820 DATGQPITQLRVTD
+820 DATGQPVTQLHVTD
-834 AAGRSSA
+834 AAGRSYA
-841 FDARDEYVRDMSIAE
+841 FDARDDYVRDMSIAE

-890 DFRRSVEQAIIKT
+890 DFRRSVEQAIIDT
-903 KFMQAAPALSDKSL
+903 KFMQAVPALSDKSL

-1051 DDDDDDDD
+1051 DDDDDDEN

>member
-1 MNSIMRDWVRTCL
+1 MRDWVRTCL
-14 QGRISLRQGFLV
+14 QGRISLRQGFLM

-36 SVLALSRPVAAADAE
+36 SVLALSRPAAAADAE

-481 TDKGIFRRSP
+481 TDRGIFRRSP

-587 SIHKSEL
+587 NIHKAEL

-698 SEHVVNLRGTNAPTQ
+698 SEHVVNLRGANAPTQ

-834 AAGRSSA
+834 AAGRSYA
-841 FDARDEYVRDMSIAE
+841 FDARDDYVRDMSIAE
-856 LFKVGSVEQKLNVVK
+856 LFDVGSYEQKMNVVK
-871 QTGRLVDEHGN
+871 QTGRVVDEHGN
-882 VIATGYNY
+882 VISTGYNY